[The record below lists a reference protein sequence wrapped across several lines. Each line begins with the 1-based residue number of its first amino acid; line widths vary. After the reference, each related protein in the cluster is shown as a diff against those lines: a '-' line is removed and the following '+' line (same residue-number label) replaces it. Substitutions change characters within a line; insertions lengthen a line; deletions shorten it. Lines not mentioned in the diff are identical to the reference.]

1 VQTNQRGKKMTTVN
15 GRIAW
20 GEKGAGAGGGASK
33 LDQKNDFLRL
43 KSDGDYIIQL
53 MSEAPMA
60 YHEHWS
66 KTTDGQN
73 RSLRCALRN
82 CTLCKE
88 ADAAKNSPDPKQ
100 KEAAK
105 QMMAKPKYAIEAYLL
120 AQGNERLG
128 QSTGRAVIF
137 EFGKQVYEGISQV
150 AKTLEKIGG
159 QLTGSILLINRD
171 ARRGPSG
178 MYSVTLVPTQYKMNQ
193 AQLDSVKAFEE
204 KSIDLSKLYAPPEDE
219 ANMRRLGRLGGPT
232 DGPMPAASFTGQ
244 APNQAAGGAKWD
256 DSW

>member
-1 VQTNQRGKKMTTVN
+1 MTTVN

-20 GEKGAGAGGGASK
+20 GEKAGGGAGGASK

-43 KSDGDYIIQL
+43 KADGDYIIQL
-53 MSEAPMA
+53 LSESPMA

-66 KTTDGQN
+66 KTADGQN

-88 ADAAKNSPDPKQ
+88 FEVAKNSADPKLR
-100 KEAAK
+100 EAAK
-105 QMMAKPKYAIEAYLL
+105 QMSAKPKYAIEAYLL

-128 QSTGRAVIF
+128 QAVGRPVIF
-137 EFGKQVYEGISQV
+137 EFGKQIYDQISQV
-150 AKTLEKIGG
+150 AKTLDKIGG
-159 QLTGSILLINRD
+159 QLSGSILLVNRE

-178 MYSVTLVPTQYKMNQ
+178 MYSVTLVPTGYKMSQ
-193 AQLDSVKAFEE
+193 QQLDAVKAFEE
-204 KSIDLSKLYAPPEDE
+204 KAIDLSKLYAPPEDE
-219 ANMRRLGRLGGPT
+219 ANMRRLGRLGGSGGETPT
-232 DGPMPAASFTGQ
+232 ATAAAGTDAPAS
-244 APNQAAGGAKWD
+244 AGGAKWD

>member
-1 VQTNQRGKKMTTVN
+1 MTTVN

-20 GEKGAGAGGGASK
+20 GEKAAGGAGGSR

-43 KSDGDYIIQL
+43 KADGDYIIQL

-66 KTTDGQN
+66 KTADGQN

-88 ADAAKNSPDPKQ
+88 ADAAKNSPDPKVR
-100 KEAAK
+100 EAAK
-105 QMMAKPKYAIEAYLL
+105 QMISKPKYAIEAFLL

-128 QSTGRAVIF
+128 QTTGRAVIF
-137 EFGKQVYEGISQV
+137 EFGKQIYDQISQV

-159 QLTGSILLINRD
+159 QLTGSILLVNRE

-178 MYSVTLVPTQYKMNQ
+178 MYSVTLVPTAYKMTQ
-193 AQLDSVKAFEE
+193 QQLDAVKAFEE
-204 KSIDLSKLYAPPEDE
+204 KGIDLSKLYAPPEDE
-219 ANMRRLGRLGGPT
+219 ANMRRLGRIGGDT
-232 DGPMPAASFTGQ
+232 DAPAASFGGGGGGDA
-244 APNQAAGGAKWD
+244 APAAGGAKWD

>member
-1 VQTNQRGKKMTTVN
+1 MTTVN

-20 GEKGAGAGGGASK
+20 GEKAGGSAGGSR

-43 KSDGDYIIQL
+43 KADGDYIIQL

-66 KTTDGQN
+66 KTSDGQN

-88 ADAAKNSPDPKQ
+88 ADAAKNSPDPKVR
-100 KEAAK
+100 EAAK
-105 QMMAKPKYAIEAYLL
+105 QMVSKPKYAIEAFLL

-128 QSTGRAVIF
+128 QTTGRAVIF
-137 EFGKQVYEGISQV
+137 EFGKQIYDQISQV
-150 AKTLEKIGG
+150 AKTLDKIGG
-159 QLTGSILLINRD
+159 QLSGSILLVNRE

-178 MYSVTLVPTQYKMNQ
+178 MYSVTLVPTAYKMNQ
-193 AQLDSVKAFEE
+193 QQLDAVKVFEE
-204 KSIDLSKLYAPPEDE
+204 KGIDLSKLYAPPEDE
-219 ANMRRLGRLGGPT
+219 ANMRRLGRIGGGP
-232 DGPMPAASFTGQ
+232 DASAVPLSGGGGGDAA
-244 APNQAAGGAKWD
+244 PAAGGAKWD

>member
-1 VQTNQRGKKMTTVN
+1 MTTVN

-20 GEKGAGAGGGASK
+20 GEKAAGGGNNSK

-43 KSDGDYIIQL
+43 KADGDYIIQL
-53 MSEAPMA
+53 LSEAPMA

-88 ADAAKNSPDPKQ
+88 YEAAKNSMDPKLR
-100 KEAAK
+100 EAAK
-105 QMMAKPKYAIEAYLL
+105 QMSAKPKYAIEAYLL
-120 AQGNERLG
+120 AQGNERPG
-128 QSTGRAVIF
+128 QVPGRPVIF
-137 EFGKQVYEGISQV
+137 EFGKQVYDQISQV
-150 AKTLEKIGG
+150 AKTLDKTGG
-159 QLTGSILLINRD
+159 KLTGSILIVNRE

-178 MYSVTLVPTQYKMNQ
+178 MYSVQYFPTSYKMTQ
-193 AQLDSVKAFEE
+193 QQLDAVKAFEE
-204 KSIDLSKLYAPPEDE
+204 KGIDLSKLYAPPEDE
-219 ANMRRLGRLGGPT
+219 ANMRRLGRLGAGPGDT
-232 DGPMPAASFTGQ
+232 PSAAVSSD
-244 APNQAAGGAKWD
+244 APTASGGAKWD